1 MPALSQGVSLR
12 VERARVPFREARD
25 GLAPEGRKPASISL
39 LERVEIREFL
49 ERIGGRVSADRGL
62 DAMGAVTGNIPA
74 DDLRDLIQTAQSD
87 LALADDADVMR
98 RDPYRLILVGLSGI
112 LAVFGRSISRWER
125 AVQDVIDARDP
136 LPEADRQALRA
147 ELVTAVEDGAY
158 RGMRKEAGRMVR
170 TLDQRLAVQI
180 GLSVCGTFVAGALSV
195 LGVLVV
201 AHLGP
206 FSPAAERNAA
216 WQTLIQTNP
225 DPQPALASAE
235 IRADQTGRR
244 YYSNL
249 SLWLDPAQPP
259 PAR

>member
-1 MPALSQGVSLR
+1 MDV
-12 VERARVPFREARD
+12 
-25 GLAPEGRKPASISL
+25 
-39 LERVEIREFL
+39 
-49 ERIGGRVSADRGL
+49 
-62 DAMGAVTGNIPA
+62 VTGNIPA
-74 DDLRDLIQTAQSD
+74 DDLRDLIQSAQSD
-87 LALADDADVMR
+87 LALAADADVLR
-98 RDPYRLILVGLSGI
+98 RDPYRLILAGLSGI

-147 ELVTAVEDGAY
+147 ALVAAVEDGAY

-170 TLDQRLAVQI
+170 TLDRRLAVQI
-180 GLSVCGTFVAGALSV
+180 GLSVGGAFVAGALSV
-195 LGVLVV
+195 LGILVV

-216 WQTLIQTNP
+216 WQTLIRTNP
-225 DPQPALASAE
+225 DPRPALAAAE

-244 YYSNL
+244 YYSKL

>member
-1 MPALSQGVSLR
+1 
-12 VERARVPFREARD
+12 
-25 GLAPEGRKPASISL
+25 
-39 LERVEIREFL
+39 
-49 ERIGGRVSADRGL
+49 
-62 DAMGAVTGNIPA
+62 
-74 DDLRDLIQTAQSD
+74 
-87 LALADDADVMR
+87 
-98 RDPYRLILVGLSGI
+98 
-112 LAVFGRSISRWER
+112 VFGRSITRWER

-170 TLDQRLAVQI
+170 TLDRRLAVQI
-180 GLSVCGTFVAGALSV
+180 GLSVGSAFVAGALSV

-206 FSPAAERNAA
+206 FSPATERNAA

-235 IRADQTGRR
+235 IRTNQTGRR
-244 YYSNL
+244 YYSKL

>member
-1 MPALSQGVSLR
+1 MDV
-12 VERARVPFREARD
+12 
-25 GLAPEGRKPASISL
+25 
-39 LERVEIREFL
+39 
-49 ERIGGRVSADRGL
+49 
-62 DAMGAVTGNIPA
+62 VTGNIPA
-74 DDLRDLIQTAQSD
+74 DDLRDLIQSAQSN
-87 LALADDADVMR
+87 LALAADAEVLR
-98 RDPYRLILVGLSGI
+98 RDPYRLILAGLSGI
-112 LAVFGRSISRWER
+112 LVVFGRSITRWER

-147 ELVTAVEDGAY
+147 ELVAAVEDGAY

-170 TLDQRLAVQI
+170 TLDRRLAVQI
-180 GLSVCGTFVAGALSV
+180 GLSVAGALSV

-201 AHLGP
+201 AHPGP

-225 DPQPALASAE
+225 NPQPALAAAE

-244 YYSNL
+244 YYSKL

>member
-1 MPALSQGVSLR
+1 MGT
-12 VERARVPFREARD
+12 
-25 GLAPEGRKPASISL
+25 
-39 LERVEIREFL
+39 
-49 ERIGGRVSADRGL
+49 RG
-62 DAMGAVTGNIPA
+62 
-74 DDLRDLIQTAQSD
+74 
-87 LALADDADVMR
+87 
-98 RDPYRLILVGLSGI
+98 
-112 LAVFGRSISRWER
+112 
-125 AVQDVIDARDP
+125 
-136 LPEADRQALRA
+136 
-147 ELVTAVEDGAY
+147 
-158 RGMRKEAGRMVR
+158 AGRDR
-170 TLDQRLAVQI
+170 CPRSAA
-180 GLSVCGTFVAGALSV
+180 GLSVGGAFVAGALSV

-244 YYSNL
+244 YYSKL